1 VSLYISGQPI
11 PTPQGVVAAY
21 KLLASPQPS
30 QNLVSVTYTDTS
42 PKAKQNY
49 KKTLQG
55 IALGLGS
62 LYSGCPAT
70 LLANVAAEK
79 IFPSLKNKV
88 PYFLIGG
95 GLASISGAIAGLALS
110 ISNAN
115 KMKKKQP
122 NFFI

>member
-1 VSLYISGQPI
+1 MSLYISGQPI

-62 LYSGCPAT
+62 LYAGFPAT